1 MKRTK
6 EGVRSEFCSL
16 EIGTD
21 GAVTIATH
29 ASRTS
34 AIGTVSYIVE

>member
-21 GAVTIATH
+21 GALTIATH

-34 AIGTVSYIVE
+34 AIGLVSYIVE